1 MCLLATN
8 IVTEKVFVFLWFWLL
23 ILLIL
28 SAGVIL
34 YYCIM
39 LFSRSNQVRN
49 YLLAFTVRVR
59 VSKLRI
65 RETDEKDKGNV
76 VKYLRALPSTNFFFL
91 YMLASNVDYRCLQDL
106 LRELQQ
112 KKAQANK

>member
-1 MCLLATN
+1 M
-8 IVTEKVFVFLWFWLL
+8 
-23 ILLIL
+23 
-28 SAGVIL
+28 
-34 YYCIM
+34 
-39 LFSRSNQVRN
+39 RN

-112 KKAQANK
+112 RRVQANR